1 MDDFAGGFAPG
12 TGDLFRLIFSGW
24 IGAFL
29 IMGTTI
35 LAARWLVNWQ
45 MRRIEKITGRKVGEA
60 AEADKASSAKAGR
73 EEG

>member
-29 IMGTTI
+29 VVGTTI

-45 MRRIEKITGRKVGEA
+45 MRRIEKITGQKLDSA
-60 AEADKASSAKAGR
+60 AETK
-73 EEG
+73 EGPSGKPHGD

>member
-29 IMGTTI
+29 VVGTTI

-45 MRRIEKITGRKVGEA
+45 MRRIEKITGQKLDSA
-60 AEADKASSAKAGR
+60 AETKEGSSGKPH
-73 EEG
+73 